1 MVDKRR
7 ARIGQKG
14 GNLTPAEAQKKLAI
28 PVYAMLQKDVVPI
41 FPGTSL
47 AACSSLVG
55 LFVVPGS
62 KCRSLSNGMMAIF
75 PVWINAKQYNTAV
88 VPVLTDPRFDPTQ
101 PVFQSFSANNNTHL
115 MVQAI
120 GEALA
125 QSFHDAGYGPLPV

>member
-41 FPGTSL
+41 FPSL
-47 AACSSLVG
+47 
-55 LFVVPGS
+55 P
-62 KCRSLSNGMMAIF
+62 NGMTGIF